1 MKKILKLMNIKKIC
15 MLLSFVFISGL
26 ALISGMKNV
35 NAARISD
42 KPLTYQ
48 GKKVMYWRRYNLD
61 DFQADSW
68 NDGSY
73 YEIDGVVAY
82 CIEPG
87 VHTEDDLIY
96 ADGSTDGSKM
106 GFDDDVIEYISLIAH
121 YGYGYRGHDSIK
133 YYMAAQGL
141 IWDKILN
148 DKEKTTYWYY
158 KPNQNDRIN
167 ITNEQ
172 NEILNLVSKHYDKP
186 SFNNESYT
194 LQVGETITLTDSKN
208 VLSDFDISV
217 NGADYTLNGNT
228 ITITPKKSGKI
239 AITFTKKQEYNESCL
254 FYYSEKYQN
263 LMTMGNVDPVQT
275 RVTINAYYGAI
286 ELNKADSETGIS
298 QGQATLKGAK
308 YGVYNLSGELLT
320 TITTNE
326 NGYGKSEA
334 VLQYG
339 AYYVQEIS
347 PSTGY
352 YLDNTRYDVDVMGTA
367 NVTMNVTENVIKNY
381 ISLLKQYDYVDGN
394 TTLINAESGITF
406 EIYYPDGNLYDS
418 ITTDKN
424 GYATINIPYG
434 VWRFHQVN
442 TNAGFEKIYDFY
454 ITVDENSEL
463 KQYYNVL
470 NNKLSAYLQV
480 VKIDKDTGETIAI
493 ADTTFKI
500 LNVDT
505 NQYVSQYVGGKV
517 YSEFKTDE
525 TGKFVTYLK
534 LEAGNYKLV
543 EISSPKDY
551 LINPDGL
558 LFTIGDG
565 THYDYTT
572 YGAFITVYFENKV
585 IKGQIEINKK
595 GESIKIEN
603 GSYTYEEKPLENVT
617 FEIYAKED
625 IFSSDGNTLY
635 YEKDQL
641 VDKITTNKDGY
652 AISKELYLGSYY
664 IIETKTDNDYVLDTR
679 KYEFTLTAK
688 DNKTPIVYYSYS
700 ALNLL
705 KKGTLEFT
713 KTDVTT
719 GKEIPNTKV
728 EIYHVKDGDTSE
740 LIFTGI
746 TDENGKIIIDDL
758 FVGKYFIVETDP
770 ATGYRLSEE
779 VVPFEIKENGEIVKA
794 NMTNERIEMP
804 KTFNTDLTSI
814 LIIGSTALVGM
825 CLLFYAKKKKD

>member
-1 MKKILKLMNIKKIC
+1 MKKSLKFINIKKIC
-15 MLLSFVFISGL
+15 MLLSFTIISIL
-26 ALISGMKNV
+26 SLSSGVKNV
-35 NAARISD
+35 SAARISD
-42 KPLTYQ
+42 KPLSYQ
-48 GKKVMYWRRYNLD
+48 GRKVMYWRRYNLD

-73 YEIDGVVAY
+73 YEVDGVVAY

-87 VHTEDDLIY
+87 VHTEDNLIY
-96 ADGSTDGSKM
+96 SDGTTNGSKT
-106 GFDDDVIEYISLIAH
+106 GLDDDILEYISLIAY
-121 YGYGYRGHDSIK
+121 YGYGYNEHDNIK
-133 YYMAAQGL
+133 YYMATQGL

-158 KPNQNDRIN
+158 KPNQSDKID
-167 ITNEQ
+167 ISNEQ
-172 NEILNLVSKHYDKP
+172 NEILNLVKKHYDMP
-186 SFNNESYT
+186 SFNNNSYT
-194 LQVGETITLTDSKN
+194 LQVGESITLNDSEN
-208 VLSDFDISV
+208 VLSNFNINV
-217 NGADYTLNGNT
+217 NGADYVLNGNS
-228 ITITPKKSGKI
+228 ITITPTKSGKI
-239 AITFTKKQEYNESCL
+239 TINFTKKQEYNKSCL
-254 FYYSEKYQN
+254 FYYSAKYQD
-263 LMTMGNVDPVQT
+263 LMTVGNVDPVRT
-275 RVTINAYYGAI
+275 KITINAYYSAI
-286 ELNKADSETGIS
+286 ELNKADSEIGIS

-334 VLQYG
+334 ILKYG
-339 AYYVQEIS
+339 SYYVQEIS

-352 YLDNTRYDVDVMGTA
+352 YLDKTRYNVDIKGKA

-394 TTLINAESGITF
+394 TTLLNAESGITF
-406 EIYYPDGNLYDS
+406 EIYYPNGELYNS

-424 GYATINIPYG
+424 GYATMNIPYG

-442 TNAGFEKIYDFY
+442 TNVGFEKIYDFY
-454 ITVDENSEL
+454 ITVDENSEIE
-463 KQYYNVL
+463 QYYNVL

-480 VKIDKDTGETIAI
+480 VKIDKDTGETIAL
-493 ADTTFKI
+493 ANTTFKI

-505 NQYVSQYVGGKV
+505 NQYVSQFVGGKV

-525 TGKFVTYLK
+525 NGKFVTYLK
-534 LEAGNYKLV
+534 LEAGNYKLI

-551 LINPDGL
+551 LIDPKGI

-572 YGAFITVYFENKV
+572 YGAFITVYFENKA

-595 GESIKIEN
+595 GESVKIEN
-603 GSYTYEEKPLENVT
+603 GSYSYEEKPLENVI

-625 IFSSDGNTLY
+625 ILSADGNSLY
-635 YEKDQL
+635 YEKGQL
-641 VDKITTNKDGY
+641 VDTITTNKDGY

-664 IIETKTDNDYVLDTR
+664 VIEVKTDEDHVLDTK
-679 KYEFTLTAK
+679 KYEFTLIAK
-688 DNKTPIVYYSYS
+688 DNRTPIVYHSYS

-728 EIYHVKDGDTSE
+728 EIYHIKDDDTSE
-740 LIFTGI
+740 LIFMGI
-746 TDENGKIIIDDL
+746 TDENGKIVINDL
-758 FVGKYFIVETDP
+758 FVGKYFIVETEP
-770 ATGYRLSEE
+770 TTGYLLSDE

-794 NMTNERIEMP
+794 NMTNEKIEMP
-804 KTFNTDLTSI
+804 KTFNTDLTSM
-814 LIIGSTALVGM
+814 LIIGSTALVGV
-825 CLLFYAKKKKD
+825 CLLLYAKKKKN